1 MADRYRL
8 VSSNPANK
16 GESLRPIQT
25 RVALGFLTLSSASI
39 GAWAVLAPR
48 SFYDGFPGFGSVWVA
63 VDGPYN
69 EHLIRDVGALNLALT
84 VLLLGA
90 AWTLS
95 RDLVIIAAVA
105 SAVWGAP
112 HLIYHAFNTDGLGSK
127 DAVLSLSGL
136 AVFLLLSIWILVDQ
150 LKTTPA

>member
-1 MADRYRL
+1 MR
-8 VSSNPANK
+8 ST
-16 GESLRPIQT
+16 QT
-25 RVALGFLTLSSASI
+25 RAALGFLALSSASI

-84 VLLLGA
+84 VLLVGA

-95 RDLVIIAAVA
+95 RDVVIIAAAA

-112 HLIYHAFNTDGLGSK
+112 HFLYHMFHTDGLSTM

-136 AVFLLLSIWILVDQ
+136 AAFLVLSVWIMTSQ
-150 LKTTPA
+150 LRTPPG